1 MKRIVVFMIAVFL
14 SYHVFPQCENT
25 EEYLNPIPG
34 GVDINDGE
42 EHQIA
47 PGIAAGEYVVIN
59 GLNASNHYRFTSNR
73 TNIPN
78 ADYITIYD
86 ASNNNLL
93 ANKTTPLELDPI
105 NATSIEIHINLDAGC
120 VTDDEFHDLTIQN
133 LTNAT
138 CNMPGAPGGITYK
151 SDDQIDFYWGAP
163 ALSTPTGY
171 DWRVVLAGNDPDT
184 FVASGSTVAPT
195 TNAST
200 GAVLSAGTSYHIYVR
215 STCSGGQESGWFK
228 FPPTY
233 ITNTVEPPSNDF
245 CEGAISIV
253 QELNIAGVGD
263 ATAIPGN
270 LAGGAGTN
278 VDAETCGG
286 RKGNAR
292 DDVWYTFIAQTNDVH
307 VNLDPTFDGVLT
319 LYSGNCN
326 SLSYLAC
333 ADTPSET
340 LSDEEIY
347 TGSLNLG
354 QRYYLRVY
362 FYGTTTPLN
371 PTFNLKI
378 WSDTAV
384 TDNDNDGYAD
394 HPNLDCDDGNAA
406 INPGATELCDGLDND
421 CDGQT
426 DEGLTTIDY
435 YPDMDEDGYGDASAN
450 PISVCSAQQPDQT
463 VTNNDDC
470 DDTDAAVNPAT
481 TEILDNLKDDDCD
494 PSTPDSSADTD
505 DDGDGYSENDGDCDD
520 TKININPGASEI
532 PDNGVDED
540 CDGSDIKTWYLDA
553 DNDGY
558 GDADQ
563 TILANTKPESYVS
576 NSSDCNDTEA
586 TINPEAT
593 ETVGNGID
601 ENCDGLFLWYQD
613 NDNDGYG
620 SAVVIQSSNSSAGEG
635 EADNDSDCSDVN
647 AAINPDA
654 TDTVAN
660 GIDENCDGQYLWYQD
675 SDEDGY
681 GTSIIVQSGN
691 NNPGQGEA
699 NNTSDCNDENAAINP
714 GANEICDNIDNDCNA
729 LVDED
734 DSNLDVNSQSVWFED
749 FDNDGYGNANSS
761 LLACSQPLGY
771 VANDFDC
778 NDTNEAINPDATEDP
793 ANGVDDNC
801 DGETDETLST
811 DEFRFKNVIVRPNPF
826 NYRIIVE
833 IPNLNHN
840 KVNISLLDLN
850 GRIILCYDLADISD
864 DLIEIDHL
872 ENLQNGIYL
881 LKISTHVNSEK
892 IIKRVVKL

>member
-1 MKRIVVFMIAVFL
+1 MKRFIFL
-14 SYHVFPQCENT
+14 FFIIFVTSWAYSQCSNNKAYDGT
-25 EEYLNPIPG
+25 PIPG

-59 GLNASNHYRFTSNR
+59 GLNASDHYRFTSNR

-394 HPNLDCDDGNAA
+394 HPNLDCDDTNPN
-406 INPGATELCDGLDND
+406 INPETVWYLDADGDNYAIATIAQCSNPGVGYTTNVLPITDCDDTDPNVNPNSVWYADSDGDGYGDNAVTLMQCEQPANYVLDNTDCDDGNVNLNPGTVWYLDADNDNYAISTKTQCSSPGVDYTTTMLPVTDCDDTEPTIYPGAQELCDGLDNDCANGIDDGLAFENYYTDSDGDGYGDSTDSPENSCETVLGKVTNNSDCDDTDADINPDTVWYLDADNDNYAVTTTVQCSSPGVGYTTTMLPVTDCNDGDSTVYPGATEICDGKDND

-426 DEGLTTIDY
+426 DEGLTFVDY
-435 YPDMDEDGYGDASAN
+435 Y
-450 PISVCSAQQPDQT
+450 
-463 VTNNDDC
+463 
-470 DDTDAAVNPAT
+470 
-481 TEILDNLKDDDCD
+481 
-494 PSTPDSSADTD
+494 ADTD
-505 DDGDGYSENDGDCDD
+505 GDSYGDPDVMVSTCDGAPSDYVTDNTDCDD
-520 TKININPGASEI
+520 TKNTIHPGATEI
-532 PDNGVDED
+532 PDNGIDED
-540 CDGSDIKTWYLDA
+540 CDGSDL
-553 DNDGY
+553 
-558 GDADQ
+558 
-563 TILANTKPESYVS
+563 
-576 NSSDCNDTEA
+576 
-586 TINPEAT
+586 
-593 ETVGNGID
+593 
-601 ENCDGLFLWYQD
+601 
-613 NDNDGYG
+613 
-620 SAVVIQSSNSSAGEG
+620 
-635 EADNDSDCSDVN
+635 
-647 AAINPDA
+647 
-654 TDTVAN
+654 
-660 GIDENCDGQYLWYQD
+660 
-675 SDEDGY
+675 
-681 GTSIIVQSGN
+681 
-691 NNPGQGEA
+691 
-699 NNTSDCNDENAAINP
+699 
-714 GANEICDNIDNDCNA
+714 
-729 LVDED
+729 
-734 DSNLDVNSQSVWFED
+734 
-749 FDNDGYGNANSS
+749 
-761 LLACSQPLGY
+761 
-771 VANDFDC
+771 
-778 NDTNEAINPDATEDP
+778 
-793 ANGVDDNC
+793 
-801 DGETDETLST
+801 
-811 DEFRFKNVIVRPNPF
+811 
-826 NYRIIVE
+826 
-833 IPNLNHN
+833 
-840 KVNISLLDLN
+840 
-850 GRIILCYDLADISD
+850 
-864 DLIEIDHL
+864 
-872 ENLQNGIYL
+872 
-881 LKISTHVNSEK
+881 
-892 IIKRVVKL
+892 